1 MQRGMLYCGRV
12 NMKRGVE
19 NNFADL
25 VKSFYA
31 LHKDE
36 TFGLRRKANNRA
48 S

>member
-12 NMKRGVE
+12 DMQRGMK